1 MTKQAIWIG
10 ITVGVF
16 LAGLGIGYAIL
27 QSTSTAN
34 FVHMNPQQMQQMMND
49 PNFRQQMMMQWRQNP
64 QTMNDWMSQMMAD
77 PQLMGQM
84 HDMMMNDPNHM
95 QQMHQMMQGNQQ
107 HMQQM
112 TQMMGPGMTGMMMN
126 DPQLRQQMIDSMVQ
140 HQELMQEL
148 MGNQQFQQNWMGP
161 MMGSGVGPMGGQG
174 VMGGPMM
181 GQGMMSWMMGT
192 PITAK
197 TDVLKTIDNIEDL
210 LDQVSSKYNAGD
222 TAGALSLATTAYLEN
237 YEYIEGAIADK
248 DSTLMQKVELML
260 RRDLRHAI
268 NTEQPTED
276 IDAKIDSIKAE
287 LQKIRN
293 LFQ

>member
-16 LAGLGIGYAIL
+16 FAGLGIGYVVFQGIL
-27 QSTSTAN
+27 TTN
-34 FVHMNPQQMQQMMND
+34 FAYMNPQQMQKMMND
-49 PNFRQQMMMQWRQNP
+49 PSFRQQMMTQWRQNP
-64 QTMNDWMSQMMAD
+64 QTMNDWMNQMMAD

-84 HDMMMNDPNHM
+84 HDIMMNDPKHM
-95 QQMHQMMQGNQQ
+95 QQMHQMMQNKPQ

-112 TQMMGPGMTGMMMN
+112 TQMMGLGMAGMMMN

-148 MGNQQFQQNWMGP
+148 MANQQFQQNWMGP
-161 MMGSGVGPMGGQG
+161 MMGSGRGPMGGQG
-174 VMGGPMM
+174 MM
-181 GQGMMSWMMGT
+181 GTQGIMDGQMMMGT
-192 PITAK
+192 PITKQA
-197 TDVLKTIDNIEDL
+197 DVLKTIDKIEAL
-210 LDQVSSKYNAGD
+210 LDQVSSKYRSGD
-222 TAGALSLATTAYLEN
+222 TSGALLLATTAYLEN

-268 NTEQPTED
+268 NTEQPAGD
-276 IDAKIDSIKAE
+276 IDTQIDSIKAE